1 MSDERPHLEWEGES
15 EDRAAA
21 MSAARRRAEFLEMAV
36 GDPIVI
42 ANEFSEIRVVRVN
55 TRNGA
60 RLLIDSPKSGQWI
73 TLDPLELEALTWQN
87 EATLS
92 AMVGNIAAP
101 LIPDAQETNG
111 SEEEDR

>member
-1 MSDERPHLEWEGES
+1 MTDNRHHLEWEGES

-21 MSAARRRAEFLEMAV
+21 LSAAQRRAEFLELAV
-36 GDPIVI
+36 GEPIMI

-55 TRNGA
+55 TRNGT
-60 RLLIDSPKSGQWI
+60 RLLVDSPKSGQWI

-101 LIPDAQETNG
+101 LIPDAA
-111 SEEEDR
+111 EEGE

>member
-1 MSDERPHLEWEGES
+1 MTNKRPHLEWEGES

-21 MSAARRRAEFLEMAV
+21 AVAGRRRAEFLELAV

-42 ANEFSEIRVVRVN
+42 ANEFSEIRVVRIN

-60 RLLIDSPKSGQWI
+60 RLFIDSPKSGQWI

-87 EATLS
+87 EATLA

-101 LIPDAQETNG
+101 LIADAP
-111 SEEEDR
+111 EDE

>member
-1 MSDERPHLEWEGES
+1 MTNKRPHLEWEGES
-15 EDRAAA
+15 EDHAAA
-21 MSAARRRAEFLEMAV
+21 VSAAQRRAEFIELAV
-36 GDPIVI
+36 GEPIVI

-60 RLLIDSPKSGQWI
+60 RLFIDSPKSGQWI

-101 LIPDAQETNG
+101 LIPDAPAED
-111 SEEEDR
+111 SEEDA